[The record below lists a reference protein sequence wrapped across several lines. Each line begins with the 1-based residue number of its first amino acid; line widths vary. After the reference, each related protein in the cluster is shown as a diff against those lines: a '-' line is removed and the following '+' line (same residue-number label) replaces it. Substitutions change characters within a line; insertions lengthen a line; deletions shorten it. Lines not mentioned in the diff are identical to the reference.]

1 MTGEPE
7 KPHND
12 RLNQS
17 RDRLHHKA
25 AAALFACYDAHV
37 IDTGDLQ
44 KARNAEAAGHNRW
57 EEIVMLDINWGDVL
71 NILNNVKPYLIALGV
86 VAVIA
91 IIASIAVRKKD
102 VALRKLVR
110 TEAIFGVLAAIVVVA
125 NGIVFG
131 PMYTIINLAM
141 GDGSLTEETLASAEE
156 ACEEIAGEGMVLL
169 KNEDNLLPLTD
180 TTNLNVFGWASTNP
194 CYGGTGSGA
203 LNENYDK
210 VTLLEG
216 LENAGFNLNTELSDF
231 YTEYEDEHPTI
242 SPFIQDWTLPEPPAS
257 TYSDEM
263 IANAKDFSDTAV
275 IVISRTGAEHAD
287 LPTDAENID
296 KIWEGSGM
304 FSASYTDNSDE
315 YEDYTEGQSLLE
327 LSQSE
332 KDMVDLVTGNFD
344 NVIVVYN
351 GSNTFELGFVN
362 EYEQIKGCV
371 WAAGPGQNGF
381 NALGDLLSGELNPS
395 GRTTDTFV
403 ADLTAT
409 PSYNNF
415 GRFTYDNMTEYVGDS
430 WGDPTTPTFVNY
442 VEGIYVGYKFYE
454 TAADEGF
461 LNYDEAVTYPFGY
474 GLSYTTFTQ
483 EMGEMTVE
491 DGTVTFDV
499 TVTNTG
505 DVAGKDV
512 VEVFFNPPY
521 TNGGIE
527 KATANLIQFEKT
539 SELAPGASETVTI
552 SFDVEDMA
560 SFDSVTEGCYVLE
573 SGDYEI
579 SINSDS
585 HNIISSQIYTVDE
598 TIVYDEDNKR
608 ESDEVAAVSQL
619 SDAEGDFE
627 YLSRADG
634 FANYETATAAPSTTL
649 AEEYKEAFLYNGNY
663 DPEDYNDDSDEMP
676 IQGADNGL
684 VLADLRGADYDDE
697 RWEELLD
704 ELTVDEM
711 VEMIA
716 LGGFQTTAADSIEK
730 VQTVDCDGP
739 ASINNNFT
747 GVGSIGFPSA
757 TMIANTWNK
766 DMAYKFG
773 DGIGQMAEE
782 MNVSGWYA
790 PAMNTHRSAFGG
802 RNFEYYSEDGVLAG
816 YMATNAVQGAAA
828 HGVYSYIKHFALNDQ
843 EMNRQSMIC
852 TWSSEQATRE
862 IYLKPFEMAVKEG
875 GATAVMTSYNYIG
888 VTYAGAKSELIENI
902 LKDEWGFEG
911 LVLTD
916 YDGNFNYFDAD
927 QIIRAGG
934 SSQLATYDVGS
945 NYLDDTTSAT
955 SVIAMRN
962 AVKGILYTVVNSN
975 AYSEENLNAG
985 LAAWEKLI
993 IALDVIL
1000 AALLVVLEVITIR
1013 KYRQRKAA

>member
-1 MTGEPE
+1 
-7 KPHND
+7 
-12 RLNQS
+12 
-17 RDRLHHKA
+17 
-25 AAALFACYDAHV
+25 
-37 IDTGDLQ
+37 
-44 KARNAEAAGHNRW
+44 
-57 EEIVMLDINWGDVL
+57 MLDINWGDVL
-71 NILNNVKPYLIALGV
+71 NILNNVKPYLIGVGIVLAL
-86 VAVIA
+86 A
-91 IIASIAVRKKD
+91 IIVSIAVRKKD
-102 VALRKLVR
+102 KPVKKLVR
-110 TEAIFGVLAAIVVVA
+110 AEAGIASLIAIIVAA

-131 PMYTIINLAM
+131 PMFTIINLAM
-141 GDGSLTEETLASAEE
+141 GDGTLTEETLTAASD

-169 KNEDNLLPLTD
+169 KNEDNVLPLTG

-203 LNENYDK
+203 LNDNYEK
-210 VTLLEG
+210 VTLLQG
-216 LENAGFNLNTELSDF
+216 LENAGYSLNTELSDF
-231 YTEYEDEHPTI
+231 YTEYAAEHPTI
-242 SPFIQDWTLPEPPAS
+242 SPFTQDWTLPEPPAN
-257 TYSDEM
+257 TYSDDM
-263 IANAKDFSDTAV
+263 INNAKDFSDTAV
-275 IVISRTGAEHAD
+275 IVIARTGAEHAD
-287 LPTDAENID
+287 LPTDPANAD

-304 FSASYTDNSDE
+304 FSADYQDNSDE
-315 YEDYTEGQSLLE
+315 YADYEEGQTLLE

-332 KDMVDLVTGNFD
+332 RDMVDLVCANFD
-344 NVIVVYN
+344 NVVVVYN
-351 GSNTFELGFVN
+351 GSNAFELDFVN
-362 EYEQIKGCV
+362 EYDQIKGCV

-381 NALGDLLSGELNPS
+381 NALGDLFSGELNPS
-395 GRTTDTFV
+395 GKTTDTFV
-403 ADLTAT
+403 ADLTAA
-409 PSYNNF
+409 PYFNNI
-415 GRFTYDNMTEYVGDS
+415 GRFTYDNMTEFTGDS

-454 TAADEGF
+454 TAADEG
-461 LNYDEAVTYPFGY
+461 LINYDEAVVYPFGY

-491 DGTVTFDV
+491 DGTVSFDV

-512 VEVFFNPPY
+512 VECFFNPPY

-539 SELAPGASETVTI
+539 EELQPGESETVTI

-560 SFDSVTEGCYVLE
+560 SFDSETEGCYVLE
-573 SGDYEI
+573 AGDYEI

-585 HNIISSQIYTVDE
+585 HNVISSAVYTVDE
-598 TIVYDEDNKR
+598 TVVYDEDNKR
-608 ESDEVAAVSQL
+608 ESDETAAVSQL
-619 SDAEGDFE
+619 SDAEGDVE

-649 AEEYKEAFLYNGNY
+649 AEEYKAAFINNDNYN
-663 DPEDYNDDSDEMP
+663 PEDYNDDSDEMP
-676 IQGADNGL
+676 TQGADNGL

-697 RWEELLD
+697 RWEDLLD

-711 VEMIA
+711 NEMIA
-716 LGGFQTTAADSIEK
+716 LGGFQTAAADSIEK

-802 RNFEYYSEDGVLAG
+802 RNFEYYSEDGVLGG
-816 YMATNAVQGAAA
+816 YMAANAVKGAAD
-828 HGVYSYIKHFALNDQ
+828 HGVYAYIKHFALNDQ
-843 EMNRQSMIC
+843 EMNRQAMIC

-862 IYLKPFEMAVKEG
+862 IYLKPFEIAVKEG
-875 GATAVMTSYNYIG
+875 GAGAVMTAYNYIG
-888 VTYAGAKSELIENI
+888 VTYAGAKSELIQNI
-902 LKDEWGFEG
+902 LQDEWGFRG
-911 LVLTD
+911 LILTD
-916 YDGNFNYFDAD
+916 YDGNFNYFNAD

-934 SSQLATYDVGS
+934 SAQLATYDVGS
-945 NYLDDTTSAT
+945 NYVTDTTSAT
-955 SVIAMRN
+955 SIKAMRN

-975 AYSEENLNAG
+975 AYSAENMNAG
-985 LAAWEKLI
+985 LAAWEKAV
-993 IALDVIL
+993 IALDVVL
-1000 AALLVVLEVITIR
+1000 AAIVVLLEVIAVRNYR
-1013 KYRQRKAA
+1013 KRKNA